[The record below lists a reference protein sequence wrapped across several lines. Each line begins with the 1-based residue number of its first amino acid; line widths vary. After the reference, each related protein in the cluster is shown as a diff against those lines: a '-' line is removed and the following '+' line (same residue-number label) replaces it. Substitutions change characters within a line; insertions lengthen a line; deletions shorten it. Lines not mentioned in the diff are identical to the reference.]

1 MKVEK
6 VNNNY
11 MGTLKNNFGTSRIS
25 NSTNFTG
32 NIPSAV
38 QKVQTDDIVNTLKGM
53 MGGGFKFMN
62 FIKKQEGEVF
72 NTIFNS
78 IGTGL
83 IAPIFIKWNPLSKTD
98 KDTRTYSAWRQPVSA
113 VLAIA
118 TQAAAVV
125 PFNSLISKWSNE
137 GSLPQHLNTTIFNDA
152 KYLTKQ
158 VKRLSP
164 NLDKNAVKKEVAN
177 IQKKQAEDL
186 VDMIKNGEIIIQVK
200 NGKPISIKENDPI
213 FKKATLDTLNKL
225 IEKQEEEF
233 KKCNEIKAP
242 KKIERARFYK
252 AHKQE
257 AKELLENLN
266 SKLDSLISRQNITSP
281 GISRQYRNYLNKTIK
296 NLKKSNANPELINL
310 VKEVKGRLAGDSLG
324 PVKGKLSGMIDDLNT
339 YSKLNDVEIYEYIH
353 TKQIKPREESISN
366 VLEFLKG
373 IRDKINK
380 NEMTVAQADQAIKD
394 KIKALKAANQKSRLE
409 EYVKDF
415 AKQVAE
421 TYKEGVKRNIS
432 GFKAQTGLI
441 VALCMLPITCSLL
454 NWIYPRFMDWAFPN
468 LSNKKHNNVAKDF
481 VNKAAQNTEVKP

>member
-1 MKVEK
+1 M
-6 VNNNY
+6 
-11 MGTLKNNFGTSRIS
+11 
-25 NSTNFTG
+25 
-32 NIPSAV
+32 
-38 QKVQTDDIVNTLKGM
+38 
-53 MGGGFKFMN
+53 
-62 FIKKQEGEVF
+62 
-72 NTIFNS
+72 
-78 IGTGL
+78 
-83 IAPIFIKWNPLSKTD
+83 
-98 KDTRTYSAWRQPVSA
+98 
-113 VLAIA
+113 
-118 TQAAAVV
+118 
-125 PFNSLISKWSNE
+125 
-137 GSLPQHLNTTIFNDA
+137 
-152 KYLTKQ
+152 
-158 VKRLSP
+158 
-164 NLDKNAVKKEVAN
+164 
-177 IQKKQAEDL
+177 
-186 VDMIKNGEIIIQVK
+186 
-200 NGKPISIKENDPI
+200 
-213 FKKATLDTLNKL
+213 
-225 IEKQEEEF
+225 
-233 KKCNEIKAP
+233 
-242 KKIERARFYK
+242 
-252 AHKQE
+252 
-257 AKELLENLN
+257 
-266 SKLDSLISRQNITSP
+266 
-281 GISRQYRNYLNKTIK
+281 
-296 NLKKSNANPELINL
+296 

-380 NEMTVAQADQAIKD
+380 NEMTVAQADKAIKD